1 MLKYITSESICA
13 FYLTMFSL
21 LAPLTHTATGG
32 VSTFILMGGL
42 GLCFTATIYVAHRDR
57 KSIQYHFLFTILFV
71 VGLLFCFDYM
81 ARPNAETSN
90 YLYSFF
96 IYGAFTVFF
105 GAQVIDFKYFLRS
118 YSILAVICG
127 IIMARDPLQDYQWS
141 HDYMEFGFVSMLP
154 AFAGAMTLFTV
165 FKSKISGVLMLLF
178 FVELVIFANKGSVLT
193 ALILFVIGLSFF
205 RNENKIKLKQV
216 ATFIIILFLFYL
228 YYAEVFLIFVKIAG
242 DLGFDSYSLN
252 TMKLIFEN
260 TSSNVVYD
268 SRYEIW
274 RNALLYF
281 HENPF
286 LGCGIGYYKSISE
299 GYEHNVLFEV
309 LNSWGLIGGLLFF
322 IVLFKSIFRI
332 FVEIDYSRQTTIIL
346 FLIVAIVPLLTSLTF
361 WAYQPF
367 WAFITFSLIKS
378 KSIYYQE

>member
-378 KSIYYQE
+378 RSIYY

>member
-154 AFAGAMTLFTV
+154 AFVGAMTLFTV

-205 RNENKIKLKQV
+205 RNENKIKLKQI

-378 KSIYYQE
+378 KSIYY

>member
-1 MLKYITSESICA
+1 
-13 FYLTMFSL
+13 
-21 LAPLTHTATGG
+21 
-32 VSTFILMGGL
+32 
-42 GLCFTATIYVAHRDR
+42 
-57 KSIQYHFLFTILFV
+57 
-71 VGLLFCFDYM
+71 
-81 ARPNAETSN
+81 
-90 YLYSFF
+90 
-96 IYGAFTVFF
+96 
-105 GAQVIDFKYFLRS
+105 
-118 YSILAVICG
+118 
-127 IIMARDPLQDYQWS
+127 
-141 HDYMEFGFVSMLP
+141 MEFGFVSMLP

-378 KSIYYQE
+378 KSIYY

>member
-378 KSIYYQE
+378 KSIYY

>member
-127 IIMARDPLQDYQWS
+127 IIWS
-141 HDYMEFGFVSMLP
+141 L
-154 AFAGAMTLFTV
+154 
-165 FKSKISGVLMLLF
+165 
-178 FVELVIFANKGSVLT
+178 
-193 ALILFVIGLSFF
+193 
-205 RNENKIKLKQV
+205 
-216 ATFIIILFLFYL
+216 
-228 YYAEVFLIFVKIAG
+228 
-242 DLGFDSYSLN
+242 
-252 TMKLIFEN
+252 
-260 TSSNVVYD
+260 
-268 SRYEIW
+268 
-274 RNALLYF
+274 
-281 HENPF
+281 
-286 LGCGIGYYKSISE
+286 
-299 GYEHNVLFEV
+299 VLFQCF
-309 LNSWGLIGGLLFF
+309 LHLLGL
-322 IVLFKSIFRI
+322 
-332 FVEIDYSRQTTIIL
+332 
-346 FLIVAIVPLLTSLTF
+346 
-361 WAYQPF
+361 
-367 WAFITFSLIKS
+367 
-378 KSIYYQE
+378 

>member
-367 WAFITFSLIKS
+367 WAFITFSLIKL
-378 KSIYYQE
+378 KSIYY

>member
-21 LAPLTHTATGG
+21 LAPLTHTVTGG

-378 KSIYYQE
+378 KSIYY

>member
-141 HDYMEFGFVSMLP
+141 HVYMEFGFVSMLP
-154 AFAGAMTLFTV
+154 AFVGAMTLFTV

-322 IVLFKSIFRI
+322 IVLFKSVFRI

-378 KSIYYQE
+378 KSIYY

>member
-57 KSIQYHFLFTILFV
+57 KSIQYHFLFSILFV

-216 ATFIIILFLFYL
+216 ATFIIILFLFHL
-228 YYAEVFLIFVKIAG
+228 YYSEVFLIFVKIAG

-378 KSIYYQE
+378 KSIYC